1 MGSQRTKM
9 GELRLDSFDLGRW
22 EDDIKM
28 YLQEVGWGGM
38 DWIGL
43 A

>member
-1 MGSQRTKM
+1 M

-28 YLQEVGWGGM
+28 GLHGVGWGGM

-43 A
+43 V